1 VRQLDLNADVGEGDP
16 QTDEALL
23 RLVTSANVACGV
35 HAGDT
40 QTMRATVALAMRNG
54 VAVGAHPGF
63 NDREGF
69 GRRPQQLAD
78 EEIRELLVGQ
88 LGALDAIARAQGT
101 RLHHIKPHGAL
112 YNQAETDGAL
122 AVAIVAGIRAFDP
135 SLRLVGR
142 AGSAME
148 HAAREAAHPFRA
160 EAFADRRYR
169 PDGTLLPRSEA
180 GAVLTDPDDVARQ
193 VRLLVTDGEVVAS
206 DGSRVAVS
214 FGTLCVHGDTPGAAT
229 LARRV
234 RQELAALGVS
244 VSTPR

>member
-169 PDGTLLPRSEA
+169 PDGTLLPRSEP